1 MNEQAYNACFW
12 GLDKNE
18 HEAHLQALELQPF
31 EYRYNA
37 VLWLK
42 CVWEKNRKHPAYL
55 NVLQGKGDVE
65 TMRREIAGE
74 TPFLKRLVEAW
85 KEQSR

>member
-1 MNEQAYNACFW
+1 MNEQAYNACYW
-12 GLDKNE
+12 GLNKEE
-18 HEAHLQALELQPF
+18 HEAHLKALELQPF

-55 NVLQGKGDVE
+55 NVLQGKGDVD
-65 TMRREIAGE
+65 TMRMEIAGE
-74 TPFLKRLVEAW
+74 QAFLKRLVAAW
-85 KEQSR
+85 KERR